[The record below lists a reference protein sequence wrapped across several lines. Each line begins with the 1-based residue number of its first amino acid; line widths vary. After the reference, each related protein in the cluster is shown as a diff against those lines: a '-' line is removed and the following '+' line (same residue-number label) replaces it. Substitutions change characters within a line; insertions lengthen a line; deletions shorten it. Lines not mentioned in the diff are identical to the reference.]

1 LQKKVHFTT
10 YVFNLGW
17 TKPTVV
23 FEMGVGF

>member
-1 LQKKVHFTT
+1 VHFTT

>member
-1 LQKKVHFTT
+1 VHFAT
-10 YVFNLGW
+10 YVYNLGW